1 MDDKVLA
8 EEKKNLARL
17 ILQAEKTLERMERVH
32 DTSVVKKSAM
42 DSMANFAGLRTKT
55 DGLVKKSSDLSHSRI
70 LSLYQGLIEDAG
82 EYINVDSIVTSN
94 IYFDL
99 KFNKSK
105 MLNNF
110 SNDLSVRLA
119 TADINSCIKDVK
131 RIRNSLILRLRRLE
145 RREKSLEIEE
155 KFSKIKKT
163 INDL

>member
-8 EEKKNLARL
+8 EEKKKLARL

-32 DTSVVKKSAM
+32 DNSVVKKSAM

-82 EYINVDSIVTSN
+82 EYIDVDSIVTSN
-94 IYFDL
+94 IYFDF